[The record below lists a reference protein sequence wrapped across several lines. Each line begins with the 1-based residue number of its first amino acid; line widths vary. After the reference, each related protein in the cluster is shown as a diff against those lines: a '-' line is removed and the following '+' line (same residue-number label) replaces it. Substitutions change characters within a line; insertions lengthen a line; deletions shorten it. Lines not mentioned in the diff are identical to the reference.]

1 MQPKTS
7 EEIREAFLS
16 YFEEQGHQRVPSS
29 SLIPHNDPTLLLT
42 NAGMVQFKDVFLGLE
57 QRSYSRATT
66 CQKCMRVS
74 GKHND
79 LENVGPSPRHHTFF
93 EMLGNFSFGDYFKE
107 GAIHYAYEFLV
118 ERLGLDPERLYYTVH
133 TSDDEAFDIWTK
145 QLGISEDR
153 VFRMGDK
160 TNFWAMGDI
169 GPCGPTSEIHYDWG
183 PEACTCGD
191 PNCSVALDNGCDRWL
206 EIWNLVFMQF
216 NQDEEGNRTPLP
228 KPGVDTGMGLERIV
242 SVIQQTPVN
251 YDTDLFLPIM
261 DRVQALTGHNDAERQ
276 KHIVS
281 YRVIADHARA
291 AAFLVADGVRPGPA
305 GRGYVL
311 RMIIR
316 RAHRFG
322 RKIGFTQ
329 PFIAQVTD
337 AVVEKM
343 GGVYPELVERQ
354 GLIQR
359 TVTSEEEQF
368 IHTLDRALQILEE
381 ALAEL
386 DSKGEKVLPGD
397 IAFKLKSTYGLPFE
411 VTRDICNERGYE
423 VDEAGYLEADR
434 RHREISQ
441 GKISQAHYAQGAD
454 FYAALLPN
462 LEGKGLLPEEGVHY
476 DPYSSM
482 TRHTRIAAIIRDGE
496 LVDVARAG
504 ENVEI
509 VLAETPFY
517 VEAGGQVSDIG
528 VIEGQSGR
536 AQVNDVRRPVSSMIV
551 HDAVVESG
559 ELHVGDDVVAAVD
572 EARRWDIMRN
582 HTATHLLHRAL
593 RLHLGDDVHQ
603 AGSLVAPDRLR
614 FDFTYDQPLT
624 EEELKKITQT
634 VTEAILADY
643 PVRIQHKQLDEAIAE
658 GAMALFG
665 EKYGDVVR
673 TVSLG
678 DDRFQSYE
686 LCGGTHV
693 QRTSEIGPFII
704 VSEGST
710 GRGVRR
716 IEALTGHEAVRYIEQ
731 RLDILQQAA
740 RILNTPVENLV
751 QKLTDLK
758 EQVTQLN
765 RELQKLRQRMLR
777 QQAGQLTDTAQEIAG
792 VKVLAVKV
800 DAASVDEM
808 RRLADDLRNKLGSGV
823 VILGAVIREKP
834 MLIAAATPDVV
845 QRGVHAGNIVKALAP
860 IIGGGGGGR
869 PNMAQAGGRDASKLQ
884 EALQAAAHVVQQ
896 QIQADD

>member
-1 MQPKTS
+1 MSAKTS

-16 YFEEQGHQRVPSS
+16 YFEEQGHTRVPSS

-57 QRSYSRATT
+57 QRPYKRATT

-118 ERLGLDPERLYYTVH
+118 ERLGLDPDRLYYTVH
-133 TSDDEAFDIWTK
+133 VSDDEAFDIWTK
-145 QLGISEDR
+145 QIGIAPER
-153 VFRMGDK
+153 VYRMGDK
-160 TNFWAMGDI
+160 TNFWAMGDV

-191 PNCSVALDNGCDRWL
+191 PNCSVLLDNGCDRWL

-216 NQDEEGNRTPLP
+216 NQDESGVRTPLP

-242 SVIQQTPVN
+242 SVIQNTPVN

-261 DRVQALTGHNDAERQ
+261 DRVQALTGHSDEERQ
-276 KHIVS
+276 QHIVS

-291 AAFLVADGVRPGPA
+291 AAFLIADGVRPGPS

-311 RMIIR
+311 RMVIR

-322 RKIGFTQ
+322 RKIGFTD
-329 PFIAQVTD
+329 PFLAQVTD
-337 AVVEKM
+337 AVVAKM
-343 GGVYPELVERQ
+343 GGVYPELLERQ
-354 GLIQR
+354 SLIQR
-359 TVTSEEEQF
+359 TVTLEEEQF
-368 IHTLDRALQILEE
+368 IHTLDRALQILDE

-386 DSKGEKVLPGD
+386 ASRGEKVLPGE
-397 IAFKLKSTYGLPFE
+397 IAFNLKSTYGLPFE
-411 VTRDICNERGYE
+411 VTRDICNERGFE

-441 GKISQAHYAQGAD
+441 GKISQAQYAVGAD

-462 LEGKGLLPEEGVHY
+462 LEGKGLLPPEGVLY

-482 TRHTRIAAIIRDGE
+482 TRRTRIAAIIKDGE
-496 LVDVARAG
+496 LVDAARAG
-504 ENVEI
+504 DKVEI

-528 VIEGQSGR
+528 VIEGPDGR
-536 AQVNDVRRPVSSMIV
+536 AQVENVRRPVASMIV
-551 HDAVVESG
+551 HDAVIESG
-559 ELHVGDDVVAAVD
+559 ELHVGDQVTAAVD
-572 EARRWDIMRN
+572 EQRRWDIMRN
-582 HTATHLLHRAL
+582 HTATHLLHKAL
-593 RLHLGDDVHQ
+593 RLHLGEHVHQ

-614 FDFTYDQPLT
+614 FDFTYDRPLT
-624 EEELKKITQT
+624 DEDIKKITDT

-643 PVRIQHKQLDEAIAE
+643 PVQIEHKRLDEAINE

-665 EKYGDVVR
+665 EKYGDIVR

-678 DDRFQSYE
+678 DDRFRSYE

-693 QRTSEIGPFII
+693 QRTAEIGPFVI
-704 VSEGST
+704 VSEGSV

-716 IEALTGHEAVRYIEQ
+716 IEALTGHEAVRYIEE
-731 RLDILQQAA
+731 RLDILNQAA

-751 QKLTDLK
+751 QKVSDLK
-758 EQVTQLN
+758 DQVAQLQ
-765 RELQKLRQRMLR
+765 RELQRLR
-777 QQAGQLTDTAQEIAG
+777 QQMLSQQAGRMADAAREVAG
-792 VKVLAVKV
+792 VKVLALKV
-800 DAASVDEM
+800 DASSVEEM

-823 VILGAVIREKP
+823 VILGAVIKDKP
-834 MLIAAATPDVV
+834 MIIAAATPDAIE
-845 QRGVHAGNIVKALAP
+845 QGVHAGNIVKALAP

-869 PNMAQAGGRDASKLQ
+869 PNMAQAGGRDASKLTD
-884 EALQAAAHVVQQ
+884 ALDAAYEIVANQLEK
-896 QIQADD
+896 

>member
-1 MQPKTS
+1 MTPKTS
-7 EEIREAFLS
+7 EAIREAFLQ
-16 YFEEQGHQRVPSS
+16 YFEEKGHTRVPSS

-57 QRSYSRATT
+57 QRPYTRATS

-118 ERLGLDPERLYYTVH
+118 DRLGLDPDRLYYTVH

-145 QLGISEDR
+145 QIGIAPER
-153 VFRMGDK
+153 VYRMGDK
-160 TNFWAMGDI
+160 TNFWAMGDV

-216 NQDEEGNRTPLP
+216 NQDADGVRTPLP

-242 SVIQQTPVN
+242 SVIQNTPVN

-261 DRVQALTGHNDAERQ
+261 DRVQAMTGHSDEERQ
-276 KHIVS
+276 QHIVS

-291 AAFLVADGVRPGPA
+291 AAFLIADGVRPGPA

-311 RMIIR
+311 RMVIR

-322 RKIGFTQ
+322 RKLGFTE
-329 PFIAQVTD
+329 PFMAQVTD
-337 AVVEKM
+337 AVVAKM
-343 GGVYPELVERQ
+343 GPIYPELVERQ
-354 GLIQR
+354 SLIQR
-359 TVTSEEEQF
+359 TVTMEEEQF

-386 DSKGEKVLPGD
+386 DARGEKVLPGD
-397 IAFKLKSTYGLPFE
+397 IAFRLKSTYGLPFE

-441 GKISQAHYAQGAD
+441 GKISQAQYAVGAD

-462 LEGKGLLPEEGVHY
+462 LEGKGLLPPEGVLY

-482 TRHTRIAAIIRDGE
+482 TRTTRVAAIIKDGE
-496 LVDVARAG
+496 LVDTARAG
-504 ENVEI
+504 DQVEI

-517 VEAGGQVSDIG
+517 VEAGGQVSDTG
-528 VIEGQSGR
+528 VIEGPHGR
-536 AQVNDVRRPVSSMIV
+536 AQVKDVRRPVSSMIV

-559 ELHVGDDVVAAVD
+559 ELHVGDEVTAAVD
-572 EARRWDIMRN
+572 AERRWDIMRN
-582 HTATHLLHRAL
+582 HTATHLLHKAL
-593 RLHLGDDVHQ
+593 RLHLGEDVHQ

-624 EEELKKITQT
+624 DEDIKKITDT

-643 PVRIQHKQLDEAIAE
+643 PVQIQFKTKDEAIAE

-665 EKYGDVVR
+665 EKYGDIVR

-678 DDRFQSYE
+678 DDRFRSYE

-693 QRTSEIGPFII
+693 QRTSEIGPFVI
-704 VSEGST
+704 VSEGSV

-716 IEALTGHEAVRYIEQ
+716 IEALTGHEAVRYIEE
-731 RLDILQQAA
+731 RLDILNRAA
-740 RILNTPVENLV
+740 RALNTPVENLV
-751 QKLTDLK
+751 QKVTDLK
-758 EQVTQLN
+758 DQVAQLQ
-765 RELQKLRQRMLR
+765 RELQKLRQQMLS
-777 QQAGQLTDTAQEIAG
+777 QQARHMTDAAREIAG
-792 VKVLAVKV
+792 TRVLALQG
-800 DAASVDEM
+800 DAANVDEM

-823 VILGAVIREKP
+823 VVLGAIINDKP

-845 QRGVHAGNIVKALAP
+845 QRGVHAGHIVKALAP

-884 EALQAAAHVVQQ
+884 DALDAAYDVVKKQL
-896 QIQADD
+896 AD

>member
-1 MQPKTS
+1 MTPKTS
-7 EEIREAFLS
+7 EAIREAFLR
-16 YFEEQGHQRVPSS
+16 YFEEKGHTRVPSS

-57 QRSYSRATT
+57 QRPYTRATT

-118 ERLGLDPERLYYTVH
+118 DRLGLDPDRLYYTVH

-145 QLGISEDR
+145 QIGIAPER
-153 VFRMGDK
+153 VYRMGDK
-160 TNFWAMGDI
+160 TNFWAMGDV

-216 NQDEEGNRTPLP
+216 NQDADGVRTPLP

-242 SVIQQTPVN
+242 SVIQNTPVN

-261 DRVQALTGHNDAERQ
+261 DRVQAMTGHSDEERQ
-276 KHIVS
+276 QHIVS

-291 AAFLVADGVRPGPA
+291 AAFLIADGVRPGPA

-311 RMIIR
+311 RMVIR

-322 RKIGFTQ
+322 RKIGFTE
-329 PFIAQVTD
+329 PFMAQVTD
-337 AVVEKM
+337 AVVAKM
-343 GGVYPELVERQ
+343 GPIYPELVERQ
-354 GLIQR
+354 SLIQR
-359 TVTSEEEQF
+359 TVTMEEEQF

-386 DSKGEKVLPGD
+386 DARGEKVLPGD
-397 IAFKLKSTYGLPFE
+397 IAFRLKSTYGLPFE

-441 GKISQAHYAQGAD
+441 GKISQAQYAVGAD

-462 LEGKGLLPEEGVHY
+462 LEGKGLLPPEGVLY

-482 TRHTRIAAIIRDGE
+482 TRTTRVAAIIKNGE
-496 LVDVARAG
+496 LVDTARAG
-504 ENVEI
+504 DQVEI

-517 VEAGGQVSDIG
+517 VEAGGQVSDTG
-528 VIEGQSGR
+528 VIEGPHGR
-536 AQVNDVRRPVSSMIV
+536 AQVKDVRRPVSSMIV

-559 ELHVGDDVVAAVD
+559 ELHVGDEVTAAVD
-572 EARRWDIMRN
+572 AERRWDIMRN
-582 HTATHLLHRAL
+582 HTATHLLHKAL
-593 RLHLGDDVHQ
+593 RLHLGEDVHQ

-624 EEELKKITQT
+624 DEDIKKITDT

-643 PVRIQHKQLDEAIAE
+643 PVQIQFKTKDEAIAE

-665 EKYGDVVR
+665 EKYGDIVR

-678 DDRFQSYE
+678 DDRFRSYE

-693 QRTSEIGPFII
+693 QRTSEIGPFVI
-704 VSEGST
+704 VSEGSV

-716 IEALTGHEAVRYIEQ
+716 IEALTGHEAVRYIEE
-731 RLDILQQAA
+731 RLDILNRAA
-740 RILNTPVENLV
+740 RALNTPVENLV
-751 QKLTDLK
+751 QKVTDLK
-758 EQVTQLN
+758 DQVTQLQ
-765 RELQKLRQRMLR
+765 RELQKLRQQMLS
-777 QQAGQLTDTAQEIAG
+777 QQARHMTDAAREVAG
-792 VKVLAVKV
+792 TRVLALQV
-800 DAASVDEM
+800 DAANVDEM

-823 VILGAVIREKP
+823 VVLGAIINDKP

-845 QRGVHAGNIVKALAP
+845 QRGVHAGHIVKALAP

-884 EALQAAAHVVQQ
+884 DALDAAYDVVKKQL
-896 QIQADD
+896 AD

>member
-1 MQPKTS
+1 MPPKTS

-57 QRSYSRATT
+57 QRPYKRATT

-118 ERLGLDPERLYYTVH
+118 DRLGLDPDRLYYTVH
-133 TSDDEAFDIWTK
+133 TSDDEAYDIWTK
-145 QLGISEDR
+145 QLGIAPER
-153 VFRMGDK
+153 VYRMGDK
-160 TNFWAMGDI
+160 TNFWAMGDV

-191 PNCSVALDNGCDRWL
+191 PNCSVLLDNGCDRWL
-206 EIWNLVFMQF
+206 EVWNLVFMQF
-216 NQDEEGNRTPLP
+216 NQDADGVRTPLP
-228 KPGVDTGMGLERIV
+228 RPGVDTGMGLERIV
-242 SVIQQTPVN
+242 SVIQNTPVN

-261 DRVQALTGHNDAERQ
+261 DRVQELTGHSDEQRE

-291 AAFLVADGVRPGPA
+291 AAFLIADGVRPGPA

-311 RMIIR
+311 RMVIR

-322 RKIGFTQ
+322 RKIGLLD
-329 PFIAQVTD
+329 PFMASVTD
-337 AVVEKM
+337 AVVAKM

-354 GLIQR
+354 DLIRR
-359 TVTSEEEQF
+359 TVTLEEEQF
-368 IHTLDRALQILEE
+368 IHTLGRALQILDE

-386 DSKGEKVLPGD
+386 DARGEKVLPGE

-423 VDEAGYLEADR
+423 VDEAGYREADR

-441 GKISQAHYAQGAD
+441 GKISQAQYAVGAD

-462 LEGKGLLPEEGVHY
+462 LEGKGLLPPEGVHY

-482 TRHTRIAAIIRDGE
+482 SRNTRVAAIIKDGE

-504 ENVEI
+504 EKVEI

-517 VEAGGQVSDIG
+517 VEAGGQVSDVG
-528 VIEGQSGR
+528 VIEGPNGR
-536 AQVNDVRRPVSSMIV
+536 AQVEDVRRPVSSMVV
-551 HDAVVESG
+551 HDAVIESG
-559 ELHVGDDVVAAVD
+559 ELHVGDEVTAAVD
-572 EARRWDIMRN
+572 AERRWDIMRN

-593 RLHLGDDVHQ
+593 RMHLGEHVHQ

-614 FDFTYDQPLT
+614 FDFTYDKPLT
-624 EEELKKITQT
+624 EEEIKKIEAT
-634 VTEAILADY
+634 VNEAILADY
-643 PVRIQHKQLDEAIAE
+643 PVRIQYKKLDEAIRE

-665 EKYGDVVR
+665 EKYGDIVR

-678 DDRFQSYE
+678 DEKFSSYE

-693 QRTSEIGPFII
+693 QRTAEIGPFVI

-716 IEALTGHEAVRYIEQ
+716 IEALTGHEAVRFIEE
-731 RLDILQQAA
+731 RLDILERVAG
-740 RILNTPVENLV
+740 ILHTPVENLV
-751 QKLTDLK
+751 QKVSDLK
-758 EQVTQLN
+758 EQVGQLQ
-765 RELQKLRQRMLR
+765 REVQKLRQQMLS
-777 QQAGQLTDTAQEIAG
+777 QQARQMTDAAREIG
-792 VKVLAVKV
+792 GMKVLALKV

-823 VILGAVIREKP
+823 VVLGAILNEKP
-834 MLIAAATPDVV
+834 LLIAAATPDAV
-845 QRGVHAGNIVKALAP
+845 QKGVHAGDIVKALAP

-869 PNMAQAGGRDASKLQ
+869 PNMAQAGGRDAAKLA
-884 EALQAAAHVVQQ
+884 EALDAAYQVVASQLEK
-896 QIQADD
+896 

>member
-1 MQPKTS
+1 MRPKTS

-16 YFEEQGHQRVPSS
+16 YFEEQGHRRVPSS

-57 QRSYSRATT
+57 QRPYKRATT

-93 EMLGNFSFGDYFKE
+93 EMLGNFSFGDYFKA
-107 GAIHYAYEFLV
+107 GAIRYAYEFLV
-118 ERLGLDPERLYYTVH
+118 DRLGLDPERLYYTVH
-133 TSDDEAFDIWTK
+133 VSDDEAYDIWTK
-145 QLGISEDR
+145 QMGIAPER
-153 VFRMGDK
+153 VYRMGDD
-160 TNFWAMGDI
+160 TNFWSMGDV

-191 PNCSVALDNGCDRWL
+191 PNCSVLLDNGCDRWL

-216 NQDEEGNRTPLP
+216 NQDEEGVRTPLP
-228 KPGVDTGMGLERIV
+228 KPGVDTGMGFERIV
-242 SVIQQTPVN
+242 SVIQNTPVN
-251 YDTDLFLPIM
+251 YETDLFLPIM
-261 DRVQALTGHNDAERQ
+261 DRVQELTGHSDAERRQ
-276 KHIVS
+276 HIVS

-291 AAFLVADGVRPGPA
+291 AAFLIADGVRPGPA

-311 RMIIR
+311 RMVIR

-329 PFIAQVTD
+329 PFMDQVTD
-337 AVVEKM
+337 AVVAKM
-343 GGVYPELVERQ
+343 GDVYPELVERQ
-354 GLIQR
+354 AFIRR
-359 TVTSEEEQF
+359 TVSMEEEQF
-368 IHTLDRALQILEE
+368 IHTLDRALQILDE

-386 DSKGEKVLPGD
+386 DARGEKVLPGE

-423 VDEAGYLEADR
+423 VDEAGYIEADQH
-434 RHREISQ
+434 HRQVSQ
-441 GKISQAHYAQGAD
+441 GKISQAEYAHGAD

-462 LEGKGLLPEEGVHY
+462 LEGKGLLPEEGVLY
-476 DPYSSM
+476 DPYSAMS
-482 TRHTRIAAIIRDGE
+482 RQTRIAALIKDGE

-504 ENVEI
+504 DRVEI

-517 VEAGGQVSDIG
+517 VEAGGQVSDTG
-528 VIEGQSGR
+528 VIEGPDGR
-536 AQVNDVRRPVSSMIV
+536 AQVEDVRRPVSSMIV
-551 HDAVVESG
+551 HDAVVQAG
-559 ELHVGDDVVAAVD
+559 ELHVGDTVTAAVD
-572 EARRWDIMRN
+572 AERRWDIMRN

-593 RLHLGDDVHQ
+593 RLHLRDDVHQ

-624 EEELKKITQT
+624 EEEIRKITDT
-634 VTEAILADY
+634 VNEAILADY
-643 PVRIQHKQLDEAIAE
+643 PVQIAYKSKDEAVAE

-665 EKYGDVVR
+665 EKYGDIVR

-678 DDRFQSYE
+678 DDRFSSYE

-716 IEALTGHEAVRYIEQ
+716 IEALTGHEAVRYIED
-731 RLDILQQAA
+731 RLDTLNQAA
-740 RILNTPVENLV
+740 RVLNTPPENLV
-751 QKLTDLK
+751 QKVTDLK
-758 EQVTQLN
+758 DQVAQLN
-765 RELQKLRQRMLR
+765 RELHRLR
-777 QQAGQLTDTAQEIAG
+777 QQMLSQKAGEMTDTAREIAG
-792 VKVLAVKV
+792 VKVLAVRV
-800 DAASVDEM
+800 DAANVDEM

-823 VILGAVIREKP
+823 VVLGAVINDKP

-845 QRGVHAGNIVKALAP
+845 QQGIHAGNIVKALAP

-869 PNMAQAGGRDASKLQ
+869 PNMAQAGGRDASRLP
-884 EALQAAAHVVQQ
+884 EALQAATDIVREQLEK
-896 QIQADD
+896 

>member
-1 MQPKTS
+1 MPPKTS
-7 EEIREAFLS
+7 ETIREAFLS
-16 YFEEQGHQRVPSS
+16 YFEEQGHTRVPSS

-57 QRSYSRATT
+57 QRPYTRATT

-107 GAIHYAYEFLV
+107 GAIRFAYEFLV
-118 ERLGLDPERLYYTVH
+118 DRLGLDPDRLYYTVH
-133 TSDDEAFDIWTK
+133 TSDDEAYDIWTK
-145 QLGISEDR
+145 QIGIAPER
-153 VFRMGDK
+153 VYRMGDK
-160 TNFWAMGDI
+160 TNFWAMGDV

-216 NQDEEGNRTPLP
+216 NQDADGVRTPLP

-242 SVIQQTPVN
+242 SVIQNTPVN

-261 DRVQALTGHNDAERQ
+261 DRVQELTGHSDAQRE

-291 AAFLVADGVRPGPA
+291 AAFLIADGVRPGPA

-311 RMIIR
+311 RMVIR

-322 RKIGFTQ
+322 RKIGLLD
-329 PFIAQVTD
+329 PFMAQVAD
-337 AVVEKM
+337 AVVAKM

-354 GLIQR
+354 ELIRR
-359 TVTSEEEQF
+359 TVTLEEEQF
-368 IHTLDRALQILEE
+368 IHTLSRALQILDE

-386 DSKGEKVLPGD
+386 DARGEQVLPGE

-423 VDEAGYLEADR
+423 VDEEGYREADR

-441 GKISQAHYAQGAD
+441 GKISQAQYAAGAD

-462 LEGKGLLPEEGVHY
+462 LEGKGLLPPEGVLY
-476 DPYSSM
+476 DPYASM
-482 TRHTRIAAIIRDGE
+482 TRQTRIAAIIKDGE
-496 LVDVARAG
+496 LVDAAKAG
-504 ENVEI
+504 DRVEI

-517 VEAGGQVSDIG
+517 VEAGGQVSDTG
-528 VIEGQSGR
+528 VIEGPDGR
-536 AQVNDVRRPVSSMIV
+536 AQVEDVRRPVSSMIV
-551 HDAVVESG
+551 HDAVVEAG
-559 ELHVGDDVVAAVD
+559 ELHVGDEVTAAVD
-572 EARRWDIMRN
+572 AERRWDIMRN

-593 RLHLGDDVHQ
+593 RMYLGDNVHQ

-614 FDFTYDQPLT
+614 FDFTYDKPLT
-624 EEELKKITQT
+624 EEEIKKIEAT
-634 VTEAILADY
+634 VNEAILADY
-643 PVRIQHKQLDEAIAE
+643 PVRIQYKKLDEAISE

-665 EKYGDVVR
+665 EKYGDIVR

-678 DDRFQSYE
+678 DEKFSSYE

-693 QRTSEIGPFII
+693 QRTSEIGPFLI

-716 IEALTGHEAVRYIEQ
+716 IEALTGHEAVRYIEE
-731 RLDILQQAA
+731 RLDILERAA
-740 RILNTPVENLV
+740 RALNTPVENLV
-751 QKLTDLK
+751 QKVTDLK
-758 EQVTQLN
+758 EQVSQLQ
-765 RELQKLRQRMLR
+765 REVQKLRQKMLS
-777 QQAGQLTDTAQEIAG
+777 QQARQMTDAAREVAG
-792 VKVLAVKV
+792 VKTLALTV

-823 VILGAVIREKP
+823 VVLGAVINDKP
-834 MLIAAATPDVV
+834 MLIAAATPDAVEK
-845 QRGVHAGNIVKALAP
+845 GVHAGNIVKALAP

-884 EALQAAAHVVQQ
+884 DALDAAYDVVAGQL
-896 QIQADD
+896 AA